1 MFKLPATHLGL
12 AARSARYI
20 SARSMRPTASRLL
33 TNRFYST
40 PANNNNNNTSKPED
54 TKPEEDFVAGVADPG
69 TTRHGYDPLKP
80 RKPLNRIAVG
90 KAFDSNKAEQQATV
104 GFINWKAALFFI
116 ATGGGLLYFFK
127 SEKKRL
133 EIEKLEESNRGYGKP
148 LVGGPFN
155 LIDQHGNPFTEKDL
169 LGKFSLI
176 YFGFSMCPDICP
188 DELEKMSEM
197 LNAINKD
204 EKKVIP
210 VFITC
215 DPARDTPEVLKDYL
229 AEFHPDII
237 GLTGTYDEIK
247 KTCKAYRVYFST
259 PPDLKPGQDYLVD
272 HSIFFYFMDPEGKY
286 IDVFGRQY
294 DAKTAVEKMKEHMA
308 VWRPSDDRDKTFF
321 ETLFGKK
328 R

>member
-1 MFKLPATHLGL
+1 MAPRPASMFYRSIRPASCVSRTLLNHRLYSSQTPKNEQEPEKL
-12 AARSARYI
+12 S
-20 SARSMRPTASRLL
+20 SR
-33 TNRFYST
+33 
-40 PANNNNNNTSKPED
+40 
-54 TKPEEDFVAGVADPG
+54 GVEDPG
-69 TTRHGYDPLKP
+69 TARHGYDPLKP

-104 GFINWKAALFFI
+104 GFINWKAAIFFI
-116 ATGGGLLYFFK
+116 ATGGALMWFFK
-127 SEKKRL
+127 HEKQRI
-133 EIEKLEESNRGYGKP
+133 EIERLEESNRGYGKP

-155 LIDQHGNPFTEKDL
+155 LVDQNGNEFTEKDL
-169 LGKFSLI
+169 LGKFTLI

-188 DELEKMSEM
+188 DELEKMAEM
-197 LNAINKD
+197 IDAINKD
-204 EKKVIP
+204 GKKVTP

-215 DPARDTPEVLKDYL
+215 DPARDSPEVLKEYL

-237 GLTGTYDEIK
+237 GLTGTYENIK

-294 DAKTAVEKMKEHMA
+294 DATTAVEKMKEHMA
-308 VWRPSDDRDKTFF
+308 VWKPQESRDSTLF

>member
-1 MFKLPATHLGL
+1 MFS
-12 AARSARYI
+12 RCV
-20 SARSMRPTASRLL
+20 RPSYASSSRLVWSASRL
-33 TNRFYST
+33 YSN
-40 PANNNNNNTSKPED
+40 ASSANTSQTPKEKK
-54 TKPEEDFVAGVADPG
+54 TGPEENMESRGVADPG
-69 TTRHGYDPLKP
+69 TARHGYDPLKP

-90 KAFDSNKAEQQATV
+90 KAFDANKAEQQATV
-104 GFINWKAALFFI
+104 GFINWKAAIFF
-116 ATGGGLLYFFK
+116 AVTGGTLLYFFK
-127 SEKKRL
+127 NEKARV
-133 EIEKLEESNRGYGKP
+133 EIERLEESNRGYGKP

-155 LIDQHGNPFTEKDL
+155 LIDQHGNPFTEKEL
-169 LGKFSLI
+169 EGRYSLI

-197 LNAINKD
+197 LNVINKD

-215 DPARDTPEVLKDYL
+215 DPARDSPEVLKEYL

-286 IDVFGRQY
+286 LDVFGRQY
-294 DAKTAVEKMKEHMA
+294 TAETAVEKMKEHMA
-308 VWRPSDDRDKTFF
+308 VWQPTEIRDSTLF
-321 ETLFGKK
+321 EKLFGKK

>member
-1 MFKLPATHLGL
+1 
-12 AARSARYI
+12 
-20 SARSMRPTASRLL
+20 
-33 TNRFYST
+33 
-40 PANNNNNNTSKPED
+40 
-54 TKPEEDFVAGVADPG
+54 
-69 TTRHGYDPLKP
+69 
-80 RKPLNRIAVG
+80 
-90 KAFDSNKAEQQATV
+90 
-104 GFINWKAALFFI
+104 
-116 ATGGGLLYFFK
+116 
-127 SEKKRL
+127 
-133 EIEKLEESNRGYGKP
+133 
-148 LVGGPFN
+148 
-155 LIDQHGNPFTEKDL
+155 
-169 LGKFSLI
+169 
-176 YFGFSMCPDICP
+176 MCPDICP

-286 IDVFGRQY
+286 IDVFGRHY